1 MDSKLLVTLHLIA
14 VQLFVLLYLVK
25 LVLLFTSKTKLDA
38 FSKKIRVPEM
48 MVSALFLLTGL
59 WLFAVLGAIKTL
71 QILKLALVLVSIPLA
86 VAGYKNHNKALAI
99 LSFALLVSAY
109 GISEAARSK
118 PYRPAHV
125 SIAGN
130 IAAVNTEGIRGY
142 LENCAMCHGQDG
154 DKGYRGATL
163 LSASKMD
170 AGAAAAIIV
179 AGIKKGS
186 HGTMPAFGQV
196 LNESQVGAIA
206 AYIQGLKK

>member
-48 MVSALFLLTGL
+48 MVSTLFLITGL

-71 QILKLALVLVSIPLA
+71 QILKLAMVLVSIPLA

-118 PYRPAHV
+118 PY
-125 SIAGN
+125 
-130 IAAVNTEGIRGY
+130 
-142 LENCAMCHGQDG
+142 
-154 DKGYRGATL
+154 
-163 LSASKMD
+163 
-170 AGAAAAIIV
+170 
-179 AGIKKGS
+179 
-186 HGTMPAFGQV
+186 
-196 LNESQVGAIA
+196 
-206 AYIQGLKK
+206 